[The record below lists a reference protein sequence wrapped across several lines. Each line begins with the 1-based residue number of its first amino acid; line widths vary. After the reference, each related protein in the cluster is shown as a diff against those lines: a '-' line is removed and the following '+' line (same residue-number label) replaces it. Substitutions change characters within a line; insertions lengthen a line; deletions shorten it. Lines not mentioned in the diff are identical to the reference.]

1 MNVCTGMYKQSFYTK
16 YTVTLRPQVHC
27 YRICPA
33 FINATAAKNS
43 LPLKT
48 RKHLFNPVNTGFID
62 SNSILCSSLK
72 L

>member
-1 MNVCTGMYKQSFYTK
+1 MYKHSFYTK

-27 YRICPA
+27 YRICLA

-48 RKHLFNPVNTGFID
+48 KKHPLNPVNTGFIH
-62 SNSILCSSLK
+62 SNYILFSYLR
-72 L
+72 LD